1 MLPGGCSYLKH
12 RGPIDIDSVV
22 VHHLH
27 NCHTEVATDAKG
39 DAEAQ
44 AAEDGDD
51 VALRQTATAAVQQWG
66 RTWR

>member
-1 MLPGGCSYLKH
+1 MYGWVQPDWSIYLKN
-12 RGPIDIDSVV
+12 RGPIDVDRIV

-27 NCHTEVATDAKG
+27 DGHAEVATDAKG

-51 VALRQTATAAVQQWG
+51 VALR
-66 RTWR
+66 

>member
-1 MLPGGCSYLKH
+1 MRPDWSVYLKN
-12 RGPIDIDSVV
+12 RGPVDVDRVV

-27 NCHTEVATDAKG
+27 DGHTEVATDAKG

-51 VALRQTATAAVQQWG
+51 VALR
-66 RTWR
+66 